1 MSTHRFGPDFVR
13 IFLAGLLQEVSFV
26 LMVHFPGYVQGLG
39 ATEALIGLLYAGGA
53 IMALLFR
60 PLLGRVLDLT
70 HRRTVLLFCGISN
83 VTVVALLSLTSHWG
97 VLLWGLFLMQ
107 RVFQIALFTTMLT
120 YMADSLPLEHRT
132 QGLALFGMS
141 GLIPIALG
149 GVIGDLVI
157 DGLGFG
163 ALFLLSAGAGLISWS
178 IVWSLPV
185 LPVMSTRPR
194 RGFWSALA
202 QRNLLPLWW
211 ITLCFSIG
219 METLFTFTRTYVDD
233 RQIGSTGIFFGVYG
247 VTAAAMRLIGGNRYD
262 RVPHRPLAVVA
273 LISYGVGLGLLAV
286 AGSVPILAPG
296 RLLRGIGPWRSLPVA
311 VESGGGQGPH
321 RRERLGDGGLHLD
334 LRHRPIGGC
343 PLGRLPDRR
352 VRLRSR
358 VCGRCRGARHRI
370 GCLRHLGSANGGGR
384 GPRRRLS

>member
-1 MSTHRFGPDFVR
+1 MSTHRFGPDFLR
-13 IFLAGLLQEVSFV
+13 IFVAGFLQETSFF
-26 LMVHFPGYVQGLG
+26 LMVHFPSYVQGMG
-39 ATEALIGLLYAGGA
+39 ATESLIGFLYAGGA

-97 VLLWGLFLMQ
+97 VVLWALFLLQ

-120 YMADSLPLEHRT
+120 YMADSLPVEHRT

-141 GLIPIALG
+141 GLIPIAFG

-157 DGLGFG
+157 DGLGFS
-163 ALFLLSAGAGLISWS
+163 ALFLLSAAAGLISWS

-262 RVPHRPLAVVA
+262 RVPHRPLAVAA

-286 AGSVPILAPG
+286 AGSVPILVLA
-296 RLLRGIGPWRSLPVA
+296 A
-311 VESGGGQGPH
+311 FF
-321 RRERLGDGGLHLD
+321 GGLAH
-334 LRHRPIGGC
+334 GGLF
-343 PLGRLPDRR
+343 PLLSSQVVARARTAERGSAMAVFTSIFDIALLVAAPSVGSLIDGFDYAVAFAVVAGVLVVGSWVYAIWDRR
-352 VRLRSR
+352 MVAAEAL
-358 VCGRCRGARHRI
+358 A
-370 GCLRHLGSANGGGR
+370 AA
-384 GPRRRLS
+384 

>member
-1 MSTHRFGPDFVR
+1 MSTHRFGPDFLR
-13 IFLAGLLQEVSFV
+13 IFVAGFLQETSFF
-26 LMVHFPGYVQGLG
+26 LMVHFPSYVQGMG
-39 ATEALIGLLYAGGA
+39 ATESLIGFLYAGGA

-60 PLLGRVLDLT
+60 PLLGRILDLT

-97 VLLWGLFLMQ
+97 VVLWALFLLQ

-120 YMADSLPLEHRT
+120 YMADSLPVEHRT

-141 GLIPIALG
+141 GLIPIAFG

-157 DGLGFG
+157 DGLGFS
-163 ALFLLSAGAGLISWS
+163 ALFLLSAAAGLISWS

-262 RVPHRPLAVVA
+262 RVPHRPLAVAA

-286 AGSVPILAPG
+286 AGSVSILVLA
-296 RLLRGIGPWRSLPVA
+296 A
-311 VESGGGQGPH
+311 FF
-321 RRERLGDGGLHLD
+321 GGLAH
-334 LRHRPIGGC
+334 GGLF
-343 PLGRLPDRR
+343 PLLSSQVVARARTAERGSAMAVFTSIFDIALLVAAPSVGSLIDGFDYAVAFAVVAGVLVVGSWIYAIWDRR
-352 VRLRSR
+352 MVAAEAL
-358 VCGRCRGARHRI
+358 A
-370 GCLRHLGSANGGGR
+370 AA
-384 GPRRRLS
+384 

>member
-286 AGSVPILAPG
+286 AGSVPILILAAFFGGLAHGGLFPLLSSQVVARARTAERGSAMAVFTSIFDIALLVAAPSVG
-296 RLLRGIGPWRSLPVA
+296 SLIEGFDYEVAFAVVA
-311 VESGGGQGPH
+311 VVLVIGSGVYA
-321 RRERLGDGGLHLD
+321 
-334 LRHRPIGGC
+334 IW
-343 PLGRLPDRR
+343 DRR
-352 VRLRSR
+352 MVAAEAL
-358 VCGRCRGARHRI
+358 A
-370 GCLRHLGSANGGGR
+370 AA
-384 GPRRRLS
+384 

>member
-286 AGSVPILAPG
+286 AGSVPILALAAFFGGLAHGGLFP
-296 RLLRGIGPWRSLPVA
+296 LLSSQVVARARTAERGSAMAVFTSIFDIALLVAAPSVGSLIEGFDYEVAFAVVA
-311 VESGGGQGPH
+311 VVLVIGSGVYA
-321 RRERLGDGGLHLD
+321 
-334 LRHRPIGGC
+334 IW
-343 PLGRLPDRR
+343 DRR
-352 VRLRSR
+352 MVAAEAL
-358 VCGRCRGARHRI
+358 A
-370 GCLRHLGSANGGGR
+370 AA
-384 GPRRRLS
+384 

>member
-13 IFLAGLLQEVSFV
+13 IFLAGFLQEVSFV

-286 AGSVPILAPG
+286 AGSVPILALAAFFGGLAHGGLFP
-296 RLLRGIGPWRSLPVA
+296 LLSSQVVARARTAERGSAMAVFTSIFDIALLVAAPSVGSLIEGFDYEVAFAVVA
-311 VESGGGQGPH
+311 VVLVVGSGVYA
-321 RRERLGDGGLHLD
+321 
-334 LRHRPIGGC
+334 IW
-343 PLGRLPDRR
+343 DRR
-352 VRLRSR
+352 MVAAEAL
-358 VCGRCRGARHRI
+358 A
-370 GCLRHLGSANGGGR
+370 AA
-384 GPRRRLS
+384 